1 MPFRY
6 QMQKVLDLMNNR
18 EKAID
23 AEVMAATARRDEEQ
37 AKLGEIEMR
46 KTAAQKGLSAQMSA
60 GATADVAAS
69 NDYIQAMNLRAEAQM
84 KHVKAAQAVVDAA
97 KEKQTAARRER
108 KKIEQHKEMKF
119 KIWQAE
125 EKKREA
131 KRMDEM
137 AGTIFMKKRA
147 LAEEANREELERL
160 EKLEQL
166 RMLRELRE
174 KREKKGY

>member
-6 QMQKVLDLMNNR
+6 QMQKVLDLMLNR

-23 AEVMAATARRDEEQ
+23 AEVMAATAARNIEQ
-37 AKLGEIEMR
+37 AKLDEIDMR
-46 KTAAQKGLSAQMSA
+46 KNAAQKGLSAQMGA

-69 NDYIQAMNLRAEAQM
+69 NDYIQALNLRAEAQM
-84 KHVKAAQAVVDAA
+84 KYVKAAQTVVNAA
-97 KEKQTAARRER
+97 SEKQTAARRER
-108 KKIEQHKEMKF
+108 KKIEQHKEMKL

-125 EKKREA
+125 EKKKDA
-131 KRMDEM
+131 KKMDEM

-147 LAEEANREELERL
+147 LNEENARDEAERDV
-160 EKLEQL
+160 KMEQL
-166 RMLRELRE
+166 RLLRELRE